1 MPAIK
6 VFFIFNTQLKENDF
20 GTSLHTRGKKKK
32 IALEHEIDSI
42 FQRSYYHIICL
53 VKILMSVCV
62 EH

>member
-1 MPAIK
+1 MIL
-6 VFFIFNTQLKENDF
+6 VHLYTQE
-20 GTSLHTRGKKKK
+20 GKKK

>member
-1 MPAIK
+1 MIL
-6 VFFIFNTQLKENDF
+6 VHLYTQE
-20 GTSLHTRGKKKK
+20 GKKKT
-32 IALEHEIDSI
+32 ALEHEIDSI